1 MMVCELLEPKLQLP
15 PREEIQQALIDKIFG
30 SLGER
35 QLQRLRRMAIIER
48 RDG

>member
-1 MMVCELLEPKLQLP
+1 MMVCELLEPSSSF
-15 PREEIQQALIDKIFG
+15 RRARRVRQALIDKIF

-35 QLQRLRRMAIIER
+35 QLQRLRRTAIIER